1 MEKNEWF
8 QKAAQSILD
17 LEEDT
22 AKEIANN
29 ALEAGIDPLDMIN
42 QGFTEGIRKMGDLFE
57 REEIFLPSL
66 LIASE
71 IMLAAVEILE
81 SALPQD
87 KPQAKLGVIVVGT
100 VEGDIHDIGK
110 GIIVTMLRVHG
121 YEVHDLGR
129 DVPVEKFIEKIKEV
143 KADVVG
149 SSAMMTTTQLGQK
162 RLEEALEE
170 AGIRDRVKTMTMV
183 GGAVGSDDWASKI
196 GADFYGETPQDTIEK
211 LHKLDLVK

>member
-1 MEKNEWF
+1 MEKNDWF
-8 QKAAQSILD
+8 EKAAQSILD
-17 LEEDT
+17 LDDEA

-29 ALEAGIDPLDMIN
+29 AIEAGIDPLDMIN

-81 SALPQD
+81 SVLPQD
-87 KPQAKLGVIVVGT
+87 KQQEKLGVIVIGT

-129 DVPVEKFIEKIKEV
+129 DVPVEKFIEKIKAV

-170 AGIRDRVKTMTMV
+170 AGIRDRVKTMV
-183 GGAVGSDDWASKI
+183 GGAVGNDDWAAKI
-196 GADFYGETPQDTIEK
+196 GADFYGETPQNTIEK
-211 LHKLDLVK
+211 LRKLLA

>member
-17 LEEDT
+17 LDDDA
-22 AKEIANN
+22 AKEIAHN
-29 ALEAGIDPLDMIN
+29 AIAAGIDPLDMIN

-66 LIASE
+66 LIASD

-87 KPQAKLGVIVVGT
+87 KQQEKLGVIVIGT

-129 DVPVEKFIEKIKEV
+129 DVPVEKFIEKIKAV

-170 AGIRDRVKTMTMV
+170 AGIRDRVKTMV
-183 GGAVGSDDWASKI
+183 GGAVGNDDWAAKI
-196 GADFYGETPQDTIEK
+196 GADFYGETPQDTIDK
-211 LHKLDLVK
+211 LHKLGLGN

>member
-170 AGIRDRVKTMTMV
+170 AGIRDRVKTMV

>member
-1 MEKNEWF
+1 MENNEWF
-8 QKAAQSILD
+8 QKAARSILD
-17 LEEDT
+17 LDEDA

-87 KPQAKLGVIVVGT
+87 KQQEKLGVIVIGT

-110 GIIVTMLRVHG
+110 GIIATMLRVHG

-129 DVPVEKFIEKIKEV
+129 DVPVEQFIEKIKEV

-149 SSAMMTTTQLGQK
+149 SSAMMTTTQIGQK

-170 AGIRDRVKTMTMV
+170 AGIRDRVKTMV
-183 GGAVGSDDWASKI
+183 GGAVGNDAWAAKI

-211 LHKLDLVK
+211 LSKLGLGK

>member
-1 MEKNEWF
+1 
-8 QKAAQSILD
+8 
-17 LEEDT
+17 
-22 AKEIANN
+22 
-29 ALEAGIDPLDMIN
+29 
-42 QGFTEGIRKMGDLFE
+42 MGDLFE
-57 REEIFLPSL
+57 REERFLPSV

-81 SALPQD
+81 SVLPQD
-87 KPQAKLGVIVVGT
+87 KQQEKLGVIVIGT

-129 DVPVEKFIEKIKEV
+129 DVPVEKFIEKIKAV

-170 AGIRDRVKTMTMV
+170 AGIRDRVKTMV
-183 GGAVGSDDWASKI
+183 GGAVGNDDWAAKI
-196 GADFYGETPQDTIEK
+196 GADFYGETPQNTIEK
-211 LHKLDLVK
+211 LRKLLA

>member
-1 MEKNEWF
+1 MENNEWF

-17 LEEDT
+17 LDEDA
-22 AKEIANN
+22 AKAIANN

-42 QGFTEGIRKMGDLFE
+42 RGFTEGIRKMGDLFE

-87 KPQAKLGVIVVGT
+87 RQQEKLGVIVIGT

-129 DVPVEKFIEKIKEV
+129 DVPVEQFIEKIREV

-149 SSAMMTTTQLGQK
+149 SSAMMTTTQIGQK

-170 AGIRDRVKTMTMV
+170 AGIRDRVKTMV
-183 GGAVGSDDWASKI
+183 GGAVGNDAWAVKI

-211 LHKLDLVK
+211 LAKLGFGR

>member
-1 MEKNEWF
+1 MEDNEWF

-17 LEEDT
+17 LDEAA
-22 AKEIANN
+22 AKEIAND
-29 ALEAGIDPLDMIN
+29 ALTAGIDPLDMIN

-66 LIASE
+66 LIASD

-81 SALPQD
+81 SALPREKQ
-87 KPQAKLGVIVVGT
+87 PEKLGVVVIGT

-110 GIIVTMLRVHG
+110 GIVVTMLRVHG
-121 YEVHDLGR
+121 YDVHDLGR

-162 RLEEALEE
+162 RLEEALQE
-170 AGIRDRVKTMTMV
+170 AGIRDRVKTMV
-183 GGAVGSDDWASKI
+183 GGAVSNDDWAAKI

-211 LHKLDLVK
+211 LHKLMLDK